1 MPQYKYEFL
10 TEQDEKP
17 FFTCYCERE
26 RAQVLTAL
34 KNCLLTF
41 RIRKTEL
48 GTRKTIIES
57 F

>member
-1 MPQYKYEFL
+1 MPHYKYKCL
-10 TEQDEKP
+10 TEQDEEP
-17 FFTCYCERE
+17 FYTCYCERE

-34 KNCLLTF
+34 KESLLTF

-48 GTRKTIIES
+48 GTKKNIIES

>member
-1 MPQYKYEFL
+1 MPHYKYEFL
-10 TEQDEKP
+10 TEQDEEP
-17 FFTCYCERE
+17 FYTCYCERE

-34 KNCLLTF
+34 KESLLTF

-48 GTRKTIIES
+48 GTKKTIIES